1 MKGFQSVDSDRMKYR
16 HLGKSGL
23 KVSVIGLGGWLTLG
37 RSLDSEATTLLVRS
51 AFESGINFFDT
62 ADVYTKGE
70 AEKALGEAITGLRRE
85 DLVIATKCYWPM
97 TEGVNDR
104 GLSRKHIF
112 ESVEGSLRRLGVD
125 YVDLFQF
132 HRYDAETPVE
142 ESVRAMG
149 DLIHQGKVLYWG
161 VSEWTGEQI
170 RDACHIA
177 GKVNVCRPIS
187 NQPQYNMLERYIEKE
202 VLPICLDEGMG
213 QVVWSP
219 LAQGVLTGKYEPGA
233 PLPSG
238 SRATDGKVSGFMA
251 NYLEEKI
258 LKAVSLLSPIAG
270 EAGCS
275 LAQFALA
282 WCLHRPGISSCIVG
296 ATSEKQLAE
305 NVAAAEVEIRPA
317 LFARAEEILDEALRP

>member
-1 MKGFQSVDSDRMKYR
+1 MKYR
-16 HLGKSGL
+16 RLGKSGL

-132 HRYDAETPVE
+132 HRFDAETPVE
-142 ESVRAMG
+142 ESVRAIG
-149 DLIHQGKVLYWG
+149 DLIHQGKVFYWG

-258 LKAVSLLSPIAG
+258 LKAVSQLSPIAG

-282 WCLHRPGISSCIVG
+282 WCLHRPGISACIVG

-317 LFARAEEILDEALRP
+317 LFARAEEILDEALRS